1 MPSFSLP
8 AAIRRVTPSL
18 GAPLLMAAALFAWT
32 APQTA
37 AAEGGTAFDL
47 GFTSIEGE
55 DLPLARFAGKALL
68 VVNTASFCGYTDQY
82 ADLQEIWRA
91 YRDRGLVVLGVP
103 SDDFDQEADS
113 EAEIKR
119 FCEVNFDVDFPLTE
133 RAHVRGP
140 EAHPFFRLVA
150 GQLGEDALPRWNFHK
165 SLVTPDGAVAASWPS
180 RVRPTSPEV
189 VGAIERALP
198 AGG

>member
-1 MPSFSLP
+1 MPRLDLLP
-8 AAIRRVTPSL
+8 AAIRRITLPPLV
-18 GAPLLMAAALFAWT
+18 GALLTLAAGLASATW
-32 APQTA
+32 AQ
-37 AAEGGTAFDL
+37 GTAFDL
-47 GFTSIEGE
+47 RFTSIEGE

-82 ADLQEIWRA
+82 ADLQALWRA

-103 SDDFDQEADS
+103 SNDFNQEAGS

-140 EAHPFFRLVA
+140 DAHPFFRLVA

-165 SLVTPDGAVAASWPS
+165 YLVTPEGAVAASWPS
-180 RVRPTSPEV
+180 RVRPPSAEV

-198 AGG
+198 AAAGG